1 MVLTKNRNTG
11 QWNRKESPEIN
22 SPTYGQLTYNKDG
35 ILRLSN
41 GTHIENRIMDMAGW
55 GRRRGWEVWKRN
67 MKTYITIY
75 KMDNQ
80 QEFAVW
86 LRELKLGLD
95 NNLEE
100 CGGTDVQVGGDMGKP
115 LDD

>member
-1 MVLTKNRNTG
+1 
-11 QWNRKESPEIN
+11 
-22 SPTYGQLTYNKDG
+22 
-35 ILRLSN
+35 
-41 GTHIENRIMDMAGW
+41 
-55 GRRRGWEVWKRN
+55 
-67 MKTYITIY
+67 
-75 KMDNQ
+75 MDNQ